1 MLCAMS
7 VLSREELRAALA
19 AHPPLVEDLDVA
31 TQLQPNG
38 IDLRADRV
46 QRLTSPALLGVADA
60 VRQPAA
66 RENVKMDEDGWW
78 DLHYGVY
85 VITYRERV
93 NLPPDLTALIRPRSS
108 LLRSGVAI
116 HGAVWDAGYSG
127 RGEGLLSVLN
137 QRGYR
142 LQRGAR
148 VVQMIFFRLSSSAV
162 EGYVGKYQAENA

>member
-1 MLCAMS
+1 MS

-19 AHPPLVEDLDVA
+19 ATPPLVEGVDEA

-38 IDLRADRV
+38 IDLCVERV
-46 QRLTSPALLGVADA
+46 QRLVSAARLGLSD
-60 VRQPAA
+60 AA
-66 RENVKMDEDGWW
+66 RETAAREDVACDGDGWW
-78 DLHYGVY
+78 VLGQGGY
-85 VITYRERV
+85 VITYREKV
-93 NLPPDLTALIRPRSS
+93 NLPADLTALLRPRSS

-137 QRGYR
+137 EHGYR

-148 VVQMIFFRLSSSAV
+148 VAQLVFFRLSSATR
-162 EGYVGKYQAENA
+162 EGYAGRYQGENA